1 MQFSGVVTIP
11 GIYNVSS
18 NLGQNHLQI
27 AAGVS
32 PDYQRV
38 KPNNTLHHI
47 SQILIEDIDERVE
60 RVGSHEGEAALHAA
74 EKAFHG
80 ILEQVYPPS
89 LEWSPLHHSGEA
101 DGPGE
106 GSNSYHK
113 RPRRSSFTTDIS
125 SHSMLQS
132 LPAPLSPY
140 RYSRSLFLPYQPLAS
155 TGMASRFGFP
165 ALQIRR
171 EAKDAKGFDKMVIH
185 LDGDKLSICR
195 LTTATAKKV
204 PGKSKYAI
212 FPYIQTWIPGKGGVK
227 IKPSLAK

>member
-11 GIYNVSS
+11 GMYNVSS

-32 PDYQRV
+32 PDYQRI
-38 KPNNTLHHI
+38 KSNNALHHI
-47 SQILIEDIDERVE
+47 SQILMEDVDE
-60 RVGSHEGEAALHAA
+60 RVGSHEGEAALQAA
-74 EKAFHG
+74 EKAFYD

-89 LEWSPLHHSGEA
+89 LNWSSLHHSGEA
-101 DGPGE
+101 GEGPGE

-113 RPRRSSFTTDIS
+113 RPRRSSFTIDIS

-140 RYSRSLFLPYQPLAS
+140 SYGRSLFLPYQPLAS
-155 TGMASRFGFP
+155 TEKASIFGFS

-171 EAKDAKGFDKMVIH
+171 EAEDGKGFDKMVIC
-185 LDGDKLSICR
+185 LEKDKLSICR
-195 LTTATAKKV
+195 LATTKAKIV
-204 PGKSKYAI
+204 AGKSKYATFQI
-212 FPYIQTWIPGKGGVK
+212 TDYGKSKYPRLVYQGREK
-227 IKPSLAK
+227 

>member
-11 GIYNVSS
+11 GMYNVSS

-32 PDYQRV
+32 PDYQRI
-38 KPNNTLHHI
+38 KSNNALHHI
-47 SQILIEDIDERVE
+47 SQILMEDVDES
-60 RVGSHEGEAALHAA
+60 VGSHEGEAALQAA
-74 EKAFHG
+74 EKAFYD

-89 LEWSPLHHSGEA
+89 LNWSSLHHSGEA
-101 DGPGE
+101 GEGPGE

-113 RPRRSSFTTDIS
+113 RPRRSSFTIDIS

-140 RYSRSLFLPYQPLAS
+140 SYGRSLFLPYQPLAS
-155 TGMASRFGFP
+155 TEKASIFGFS

-171 EAKDAKGFDKMVIH
+171 EAEDGKGFDKMVIC
-185 LDGDKLSICR
+185 LEKDKLSICR
-195 LTTATAKKV
+195 LATTKAKIV
-204 PGKSKYAI
+204 AGKSKY
-212 FPYIQTWIPGKGGVK
+212 PRLVYQGREK
-227 IKPSLAK
+227 